1 MPDPSSAQDETRP
14 DAIAAVVFDLDG
26 VLADTIELHYQSWQR
41 VADEIG
47 LPFDRASYEQILGR
61 NREDSVDYLLA
72 GRPVSPAERADMLK
86 CKNDYYLE
94 LLTDMQP
101 GDLLPGVRDILKD
114 LKDRNIPI
122 AIGSS
127 SKNAEIVLEKL
138 GIRHCFQQVADG
150 TSVENPKPHPE
161 VFLKAASL
169 LDVPPDRCL
178 VVEDAAAGVD
188 AALAAGMKVLGVGP
202 QERLKKADLVVSS
215 LAEFRWPELV
225 AKLAS

>member
-1 MPDPSSAQDETRP
+1 MPDSAIAHGAMP
-14 DAIAAVVFDLDG
+14 AIAAVVFDLDG

-47 LPFDRASYEQILGR
+47 LTFDRASYEQILGR
-61 NREDSVDYLLA
+61 NREDSVDYLLD
-72 GRPVSPAERADMLK
+72 GRQISLAERADMLQR
-86 CKNDYYLE
+86 KNDYYLE
-94 LLTDMQP
+94 LLVDMQP
-101 GDLLPGVRDILKD
+101 SDLLPGVRDILQD
-114 LKDRNIPI
+114 LRDRSIPI

-169 LDVPPDRCL
+169 LDVPPERCL

-202 QERLKKADLVVSS
+202 QERLQKADLVVSS
-215 LAEFRWPELV
+215 LADFRWPELV
-225 AKLAS
+225 AKLVG